1 MTSMEFGHR
10 SAGKREMLINFK
22 YRSDIT
28 IFIYIK
34 IVLET
39 MQGIDESEDR
49 DKV

>member
-1 MTSMEFGHR
+1 MTSRKLGHR
-10 SAGKREMLINFK
+10 SAGKREILINFK

-39 MQGIDESEDR
+39 MQRIDQSEDR
-49 DKV
+49 DKG